1 MAATFPGGV
10 KPFTTKR
17 NDPDGDVVDA
27 SHINDLQDEVVA
39 IETELLKS
47 TGSIIKHGSL
57 TGLNNDDHPQYSKID
72 HTHTE
77 YAGANHKHDETYSP
91 IEHTH
96 TGYSPTN
103 HNHDTAYLGIAN
115 TAMDSEK
122 LGGELPDAFSRTSH
136 THTGYAPS
144 DHNHDTAYAAKTHG
158 HTEYVKNTGNETIAG
173 VKTFS
178 SLPVLPTA
186 TPTTNNAIRKGYA
199 DNTYVGM
206 AGNQTIGGEKTFSAL
221 PKVPTTTPTS
231 NDQVASKAYV
241 DSVAGGGSGGPY
253 VDLTSNQSVGGVK
266 TFTSIPLLPSSMPSL
281 ANQVT
286 SKAYVD
292 SVAGGGSG
300 GSVIVGTHLRS
311 TVDQDIAPNA
321 FPKLLWDTED
331 YDTMNGWAPGQ
342 AYVTVPSDGLY
353 FIAAYFLF
361 SGITYEDNKVLVGA
375 IVINDETTA
384 RIASVVAKSTS
395 GCHANI
401 NSALP
406 LVANDQISIKIY
418 ISNYVST
425 RKVLNTTAPAR
436 LSVVKL
442 V

>member
-47 TGSIIKHGSL
+47 AGSVIKHGSL
-57 TGLNNDDHPQYSKID
+57 AGLSNDDHPQYSKID

-122 LGGELPDAFSRTSH
+122 LGGELPDAFSRISH

-144 DHNHDTAYAAKTHG
+144 DHNHDTAYAPKTHT
-158 HTEYVKNTGNETIAG
+158 HTEYVKNTGNETI
-173 VKTFS
+173 S
-178 SLPVLPTA
+178 
-186 TPTTNNAIRKGYA
+186 
-199 DNTYVGM
+199 
-206 AGNQTIGGEKTFSAL
+206 GEKTFSTL

-266 TFTSIPLLPSSMPSL
+266 TFTSIPLLPSSMPTL
-281 ANQVT
+281 NNQAAN
-286 SKAYVD
+286 KAYVD

-300 GSVIVGTHLRS
+300 GGISMQDVYPIGSVFMSMNSTNPATSLGFGTWSAVQGKFLVGVSSETEFNTAGKTGGAKTVTLSTANMPSHNHSISGISRGDVMSSTIGTSADVIVPSGSMSTGYSGSGTAHNNL
-311 TVDQDIAPNA
+311 P
-321 FPKLLWDTED
+321 P
-331 YDTMNGWAPGQ
+331 
-342 AYVTVPSDGLY
+342 Y
-353 FIAAYFLF
+353 FA
-361 SGITYEDNKVLVGA
+361 
-375 IVINDETTA
+375 
-384 RIASVVAKSTS
+384 
-395 GCHANI
+395 
-401 NSALP
+401 
-406 LVANDQISIKIY
+406 IY
-418 ISNYVST
+418 IWT
-425 RKVLNTTAPAR
+425 RTA
-436 LSVVKL
+436 
-442 V
+442 